1 MDHQNRQKLRRLPL
15 GDVRASGWLA
25 EQLRRNIEGMGG
37 HLKDLEPGMI
47 ATPYTTRETYEGW
60 GRDRAPGWGAEISGN
75 YWWGFIE
82 LAFTSGDPEM
92 IRQADEWV
100 AAVLANRREDGYLG
114 TYREGDDFFDD
125 YNAWGS
131 SCGMNAMLAYY
142 DATGRRDVL
151 DAVHGCM
158 LWFCDNWAGDKK
170 TRYAGMTIVECMTR
184 VYQLTGDERLMQ
196 FCYDYYDF
204 IERNDLFDGSLS
216 AFLSPE
222 LHYNSTHGSLYANE
236 IDRPAL
242 MYACGAEEKYLE
254 ASLNA
259 YRKGVDKVLQP
270 NGGITCESEY
280 LAPVGSVVE
289 TEYCAITMYNKS
301 LANFAMITGD
311 PCFADDMEQTVFN
324 AAEGARKKDERA
336 IAYLTAPN
344 QVMACG
350 SSSYANEGHQVY
362 APCVPVSCCP
372 VNSVRVL
379 PEFLRNALLE
389 DDDALYF
396 SVYAPFTAKY
406 HGMNITLDTDY
417 PFRETLTFRF
427 TAENDI
433 TAPLSCRF
441 RIPAWCKNPTA
452 TVNGKEISL
461 IGNGYASVDHVFAAG
476 DVFVLT
482 FPMDI
487 RITTLNDEDRL
498 GIHPISVFRGPL
510 LYSLPVPEIWS
521 GFPGHP
527 ATPLP
532 EGWQWYN
539 VYPVIPPSDLDVYD
553 DMGMRRRLITW
564 NAALAENLSA
574 EEITVTDNGGND
586 YPWESTP
593 ISLSVPG
600 FRAPYSYAPY
610 PQKTLEPYVEKG
622 YAYVDEKM
630 PLTLIPYGCTALRIS
645 CFPRAKEEQVQ
656 KLKGETK

>member
-1 MDHQNRQKLRRLPL
+1 MTNQNRQKLHRLPL
-15 GDVRASGWLA
+15 GDIRAAGWLG
-25 EQLRRNIEGMGG
+25 EQLRRNIAGMGG
-37 HLKDLEPGMI
+37 HLHELEPGMI

-82 LAFTSGDPEM
+82 LAFTSGDPDM
-92 IRQADEWV
+92 IDRAHAW
-100 AAVLANRREDGYLG
+100 ANAVLANRREDGYLG

-125 YNAWGS
+125 YNAWGT
-131 SCGMNAMLAYY
+131 SCGMNALLAYY
-142 DATGRRDVL
+142 DATGRQDVL
-151 DAVHGCM
+151 EAVHGCM
-158 LWFCDNWAGDKK
+158 LWFCDNWSGDKK

-184 VYQLTGDERLMQ
+184 VYGLTGDERLMQ
-196 FCYDYYDF
+196 FCCSYFDF

-242 MYACGAEEKYLE
+242 MYACGADETYLE

-259 YRKGVDKVLQP
+259 YRKGKEKALLP

-280 LAPVGSVVE
+280 LAPVGCVVE
-289 TEYCAITMYNKS
+289 TEYCAITFYNKS
-301 LANFAMITGD
+301 LANLAQITGE
-311 PCFADDMEQTVFN
+311 PYFADDMEQTVFN

-344 QVMACG
+344 QIMA
-350 SSSYANEGHQVY
+350 SSTSSYANEGHQVY
-362 APCVPVSCCP
+362 APCVPVACCP

-379 PEFLRNALLE
+379 PEFLRNTALEGE
-389 DDDALYF
+389 DGLYF
-396 SVYAPFTAKY
+396 STYAPCIVNY
-406 HGMNITLDTDY
+406 RGMKITLETDY

-427 TAENDI
+427 EKVGETAVSL
-433 TAPLSCRF
+433 TCRF
-441 RIPAWCKNPTA
+441 RIPAWCDSPRA
-452 TVNGKEISL
+452 VLNGEEIALSSD
-461 IGNGYASVDHVFAAG
+461 GYAKVAHAFSDG

-482 FPMDI
+482 LPMQV
-487 RITTLNDEDRL
+487 RIYEMQDDDRL
-498 GIHPISVFRGPL
+498 SMHPLSVFRGPL
-510 LYSLPVPEIWS
+510 LYSLPVPEIWQ
-521 GFPGHP
+521 GWPGHS

-539 VYPVIPPSDLDVYD
+539 VHPVIPPSGLDVYD

-564 NAALAENLSA
+564 NAALAEGLSA
-574 EEITVTDNGGND
+574 DEITVTDNGADG
-586 YPWESTP
+586 YPWENSP

-600 FRAPYSYAPY
+600 YRAPYSYAPY
-610 PQKTLEPYVEKG
+610 PQKTLDPYVQNG
-622 YAYVDEKM
+622 YAYVDEEM

-645 CFPRAKEEQVQ
+645 CFPKAKAEMVN
-656 KLKGETK
+656 KLKGDN